1 MGEEKR
7 AGRERLFGLTFNRA
21 IKVEARAE
29 RLSSDAGVLL
39 QRELDERLELTRT
52 LAAALH
58 DPRDPELVTH
68 LLEELLR
75 SRLYLI
81 NEGWRDQDDVDKL
94 RHDPALR
101 LAVSERR
108 GDAALR
114 PATGPQTPDGLASQP
129 TQSRLTTALSTAHN
143 RKVLQNALLDWTQR
157 GLRARRQH
165 RYQHVTVDFDSTMFE
180 VYGSQGGSAYNG
192 YYKCR
197 GYHPL
202 LAQVAETGDWVGG
215 QLRSGEVWTA
225 AGAVEFVL
233 PILARV
239 EAEIGQVALL
249 RGDAGMV
256 SEPML
261 VALEQRRNTPD
272 HRAET
277 PYVFRLKT
285 NAVLDRMAEPYLH
298 RPPGRPPLEGR
309 EWLHELQY
317 QAGSWSVPR
326 RVVLVVIERPYEL
339 FVDSFFLVTNLTAQ
353 QLDGAGLLENYR
365 PRGTMEHCL
374 GELKTA
380 LAPAL
385 SCSERQGVRK
395 RSEAERQQA
404 DARDSACNEAT
415 LLVYLLA
422 YNLANQLRLM
432 MEDAAPQAIPAT
444 SGHQLKPER
453 KPLADYLVPRC
464 GWSLQRFREQVLKV
478 AARFV
483 LGGRE
488 VVVVLPERRR
498 NSGSCSG
505 AASRVCNRA
514 CNRASLETQTTEAVR
529 ADLCGFGERGWCMRR
544 PLKHTVGSRRREGG
558 YFAERSVNK
567 TGS

>member
-1 MGEEKR
+1 MGEEK
-7 AGRERLFGLTFNRA
+7 AEGRERLFGLTFNRA

-39 QRELDERLELTRT
+39 QRELDERLGLTRR
-52 LAAALH
+52 LAAELQ
-58 DPRDPELVTH
+58 DPRDPDLVTH

-75 SRLYLI
+75 TRLYLI

-101 LAVSERR
+101 VAVSERR

-114 PATGPQTPDGLASQP
+114 PATEPQTPDGLASQP
-129 TQSRLTTALSTAHN
+129 TQSRLIAALSTPHN
-143 RKVLQNALLDWTQR
+143 RKVLQSALLDWTQR
-157 GLRARRQH
+157 GLQARRQH

-180 VYGSQGGSAYNG
+180 VYGTQGGSAWNG
-192 YYKCR
+192 HYQCR

-239 EAEIGQVALL
+239 EEEIGQVALL

-256 SEPML
+256 DEPML
-261 VALEQRRNTPD
+261 AALEQRRNARG
-272 HRAET
+272 HGAAT

-285 NAVLDRMAEPYLH
+285 NAVLDRLAEPH
-298 RPPGRPPLEGR
+298 VKRPPGRPPLEGR
-309 EWLHELQY
+309 EWLYELQY
-317 QAGSWSVPR
+317 RAESWSVPR

-339 FVDSFFLVTNLTAQ
+339 FLDCFFLVTNIAAAD
-353 QLDGAGLLENYR
+353 LDGVGLLETYR
-365 PRGTMEHCL
+365 PRGAMENCL
-374 GELKTA
+374 GELKSA

-395 RSEAERQQA
+395 RGEAERQQA

-422 YNLANQLRLM
+422 YNLANQLRLL
-432 MEDAAPQAIPAT
+432 MEDATPQSIPAT
-444 SGHQLKPER
+444 SGHQLLPDR

-464 GWSLQRFREQVLKV
+464 GWSLQRLREQVLKV

-488 VVVVLPERRR
+488 VVVVLA
-498 NSGSCSG
+498 G
-505 AASRVCNRA
+505 AAAELWPRLWR
-514 CNRASLETQTTEAVR
+514 RLTHLQPRTT
-529 ADLCGFGERGWCMRR
+529 
-544 PLKHTVGSRRREGG
+544 
-558 YFAERSVNK
+558 
-567 TGS
+567 